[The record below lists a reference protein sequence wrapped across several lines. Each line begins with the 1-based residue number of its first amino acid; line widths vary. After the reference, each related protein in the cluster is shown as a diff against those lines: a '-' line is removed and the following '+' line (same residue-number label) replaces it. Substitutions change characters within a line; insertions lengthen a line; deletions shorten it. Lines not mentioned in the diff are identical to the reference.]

1 MKNWASDLLL
11 ILLLGCTL
19 PGTAQTVMEFPGQ
32 KLTGEDYRK
41 LRFRMEA
48 GDTLWQAYEK
58 QQLVSENGKL
68 IYYLEVFRRDK
79 LWKLFRYR
87 IEDGRT
93 VISGIQREFDYRGR
107 IKAELECEDGQK
119 ICRDWRGYTWFPND
133 SLMKTGRFVDSKP
146 DGEHYAF
153 YDNGQL
159 RSKILWEEGRL
170 VDVLGLYD
178 QEGNSL
184 ETGSI
189 VNGSGTVNVYS
200 MNGELIE
207 VRTFNKGKRKKRRK
221 IRR

>member
-11 ILLLGCTL
+11 ILMLGCML
-19 PGTAQTVMEFPGQ
+19 PSTAQTIMEFPGQ
-32 KLTGEDYRK
+32 KLPGEEYRK
-41 LRFRMEA
+41 LRFRLEV

-58 QQLVSENGKL
+58 YRVTRENGES

-87 IEDGRT
+87 IENGQT
-93 VISGIQREFDYRGR
+93 VIAGMQREFDYRGR

-146 DGEHYAF
+146 VGEHYAF

-170 VDVLGLYD
+170 VDVLALYD
-178 QEGNSL
+178 QQGNSL
-184 ETGSI
+184 AIGSI
-189 VNGSGTVNVYS
+189 QNGNGIVNVYS
-200 MNGELIE
+200 MTGKLIE
-207 VRTFNKGKRKKRRK
+207 VQTFNKGKRKKRRK
-221 IRR
+221 IRG